1 MQPQTVIVYQSRSE
15 YEMDQFWQQ
24 NPEAIL
30 IIFGIMAV
38 AAIIMLLKNY
48 IEKRR
53 MRNFFKNRSN
63 F

>member
-1 MQPQTVIVYQSRSE
+1 MQPQTVIVYQSRGE
-15 YEMDQFWQQ
+15 YEMDQFVQQ
-24 NPEAIL
+24 NPEAVL
-30 IIFGIMAV
+30 IIFGIMAA